1 MTVIFLHLLLEELI
15 STAPKAASR
24 TCRGLGKIYRAITY
38 VSLIFIPS
46 QCNSSSTSRVDENC
60 LCRSVDSSSV
70 GVLLLFVSQ
79 SIQFPSLH
87 CSHVREKRHI
97 RESGVSK
104 VGKQCL
110 YTSYSCLQHPNDSKH
125 TFDFHSRQPYM
136 DEWLRT
142 HALRSYGWIPYRCFL
157 LLLGVLLFASLKLY
171 NIQIKFE
178 TSNRLM
184 HRISIN

>member
-1 MTVIFLHLLLEELI
+1 MPFRCAPHILLSASHRAPQGWMGTAYAGLLTFHLLE
-15 STAPKAASR
+15 
-24 TCRGLGKIYRAITY
+24 
-38 VSLIFIPS
+38 
-46 QCNSSSTSRVDENC
+46 
-60 LCRSVDSSSV
+60 
-70 GVLLLFVSQ
+70 VLLLFVSQ

-87 CSHVREKRHI
+87 CSHVREERHI

-157 LLLGVLLFASLKLY
+157 LLLGVLLFASVKLY

-184 HRISIN
+184 TRISIN